1 MMQKMKKVSGM
12 PYEYL
17 KRAITSIW
25 SDYGN
30 IKNEVAFKI
39 AHEKLVRLL

>member
-1 MMQKMKKVSGM
+1 M
-12 PYEYL
+12 PCEYL

-39 AHEKLVRLL
+39 AHEKLVRMSYIEVGVRKIR